1 LGNAQAGSIS
11 IIIILHTR
19 KMGNNA
25 SNNSDRMAISAMSH
39 MMNIT
44 KPQLLQLRDNC
55 ISASIKDGST
65 PSGYKLRRE
74 NFLQAMRD
82 SRISIEPDYQVLEKL
97 FTMWDRNSYGIDT
110 LTFFAGI
117 SPLASIMDVN
127 TKLQYAIEVYDYK
140 KTGRV
145 SRISLVRILQAI
157 NETSSYF
164 GDKVLI
170 PRQIV
175 VIVDDLFDG
184 ENRLEDDDAIQ
195 YEGRVEKIAC
205 HPFVMEFSN
214 NKGSSRYGNVQ

>member
-1 LGNAQAGSIS
+1 
-11 IIIILHTR
+11 
-19 KMGNNA
+19 
-25 SNNSDRMAISAMSH
+25 
-39 MMNIT
+39 
-44 KPQLLQLRDNC
+44 
-55 ISASIKDGST
+55 
-65 PSGYKLRRE
+65 
-74 NFLQAMRD
+74 
-82 SRISIEPDYQVLEKL
+82 
-97 FTMWDRNSYGIDT
+97 
-110 LTFFAGI
+110 
-117 SPLASIMDVN
+117 MDVN